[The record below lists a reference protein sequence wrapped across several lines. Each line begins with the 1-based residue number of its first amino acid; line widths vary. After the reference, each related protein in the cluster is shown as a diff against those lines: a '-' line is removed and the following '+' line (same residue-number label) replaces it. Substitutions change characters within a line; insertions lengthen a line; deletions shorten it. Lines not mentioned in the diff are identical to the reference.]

1 MAKIATAPKSMEEIR
16 ANLMLIRA
24 ILNHTGKDFRRI
36 MKENA
41 SKKDYWKYENLI
53 LDSNECVK
61 TIGDMIKTIESV
73 KA

>member
-16 ANLMLIRA
+16 ANLMLISA

-41 SKKDYWKYENLI
+41 SKKDYWKCKNLI

-61 TIGDMIKTIESV
+61 TIGNMIKVIESV